1 MKLMVLA
8 LATTCAA
15 LALNTAQAA
24 NPDNCSW
31 NKVATGSN
39 KRFFSMVAP
48 AKMELKRVPIG
59 GVLATAPT
67 ATIHNELYQIK
78 CPFPAVPRYHGEHY
92 LVGAELVEGY
102 TDVYKTGVAGIGVR
116 FLSTVTSTTGGL
128 PLSQDYANRSGM
140 YINVIKSIQLE
151 YIRTHREVAQGTA
164 VMNFRIEQDING
176 WNAAQIDVSGSTEL
190 VNQVFFSGCAGV
202 EMLNVPLGRVA
213 QGEIGKVR
221 KPFNLDVVCSG
232 LPAGTQVPVKVYFE
246 GDSNG
251 PGRLNLLPGG
261 AKGVEIS
268 LEDDGGTLL
277 PFSKG
282 SALSMQWQRSEPGG
296 EIYRLPI
303 SAGYAR
309 KGSDEPEA
317 GVANATLN
325 YIIDYD

>member
-1 MKLMVLA
+1 MKLTVLA

-24 NPDNCSW
+24 NPDNCYW
-31 NKVATGSN
+31 NTGSSGSN

-48 AKMELKRVPIG
+48 AKMELKKVSVG
-59 GVLATAPT
+59 GTLATSSP
-67 ATIHNELYQIK
+67 ATIHNEIWQIK
-78 CPFPAVPRYHGEHY
+78 CPYPATPRYSGEY
-92 LVGAELVEGY
+92 YVVGAELVEGY

-116 FLSTVTSTTGGL
+116 VRGTVGNTTYTVPMALGH
-128 PLSQDYANRSGM
+128 ANADRT
-140 YINVIKSIQLE
+140 YINTIKSVQLE
-151 YIRTHREVAQGTA
+151 YIRTARDVAQGTA

-176 WNAAQIDVSGSTEL
+176 WEAAQISVSGSTVLE
-190 VNQVFFSGCAGV
+190 NENYFSGCAGV
-202 EMLNVPLGRVA
+202 EMLTVPLGRVA

-221 KPFNLDVVCSG
+221 KPFNLDVICSG
-232 LPAGTQVPVKVYFE
+232 LPAGTQIPVKVYFE

-251 PGRLNLLPGG
+251 PGRLNLVPGG

-268 LEDDGGTLL
+268 LENDSGTLL

-282 SALSMQWQRSEPGG
+282 GALSMQWQHSEPGG
-296 EIYRLPI
+296 EVYRLPI

-309 KGSDEPEA
+309 KGSEKPEA